1 MDTLQAIL
9 LGIVQGIT
17 EFLPVSSSGHL
28 QIAKEVLGVQLEE
41 NLTFDVALHAATVL
55 STIVVLWSE
64 VWRLLKGLFSRRFNE
79 EQAYVL
85 KLVLSMIPIGIVGF
99 LLKDRINDL
108 LNAPY
113 ILAIVGAML
122 LVTAALLAF
131 AYYAKPRQK
140 ETISYRDAL
149 IIGLAQAC
157 AAMPGLSRSGSTIA
171 TGLLLGNKKAAVAQ
185 FSSDPGRN
193 PAPGDK
199 RRSDRRYRRRAAHR
213 RIPRIVH
220 HGMSG
225 LQIHD
230 RGREAG
236 QTHLVRRLLHRC
248 GTGVD
253 HKLFLLMKEA
263 LDLRGIN
270 FEDGYIAVVDKPLR
284 WTSTDVVRKI
294 KFALRRLGY
303 RKIKVGHAGT
313 LDPLATGILLVCIG
327 RATKLVDALQAEE
340 KEYVA
345 DVMLG
350 ATTPSHD
357 LEHEIDRTYPWEHI
371 TREAVAEALASLT
384 GERLQTPPVYSAKKI
399 DGTRAY
405 ELARAGEEVAVRQAL
420 INIYE
425 MEIVEYDLPRVRI
438 RVRCSKG
445 TYIRSLAHEIG
456 QALRSGAHLTS
467 LRRTRSGGFTLEKS
481 YELDEFLE
489 NLQKLETK

>member
-1 MDTLQAIL
+1 
-9 LGIVQGIT
+9 
-17 EFLPVSSSGHL
+17 
-28 QIAKEVLGVQLEE
+28 
-41 NLTFDVALHAATVL
+41 
-55 STIVVLWSE
+55 
-64 VWRLLKGLFSRRFNE
+64 
-79 EQAYVL
+79 
-85 KLVLSMIPIGIVGF
+85 
-99 LLKDRINDL
+99 
-108 LNAPY
+108 
-113 ILAIVGAML
+113 
-122 LVTAALLAF
+122 
-131 AYYAKPRQK
+131 
-140 ETISYRDAL
+140 
-149 IIGLAQAC
+149 
-157 AAMPGLSRSGSTIA
+157 
-171 TGLLLGNKKAAVAQ
+171 
-185 FSSDPGRN
+185 
-193 PAPGDK
+193 
-199 RRSDRRYRRRAAHR
+199 
-213 RIPRIVH
+213 
-220 HGMSG
+220 
-225 LQIHD
+225 
-230 RGREAG
+230 
-236 QTHLVRRLLHRC
+236 
-248 GTGVD
+248 
-253 HKLFLLMKEA
+253 MKEA

-313 LDPLATGILLVCIG
+313 LDPLATGVLLVCIG

-345 DVMLG
+345 DVVLG
-350 ATTPSHD
+350 ATTPSFD
-357 LEHEIDRTYPWEHI
+357 LEHLVDRTYPWEHI
-371 TREAVAEALASLT
+371 TREAVLEALASLT